1 MTIVKAIKYIGG
13 AASIIGG
20 IIGVVSGVKDI
31 REGSASDETNALDV
45 SEKTT
50 ETEVIETQ
58 GKVVEPEETT
68 EEE

>member
-20 IIGVVSGVKDI
+20 IIGVVAGVKDI

-45 SEKTT
+45 SEETT

-68 EEE
+68 EE